1 MPLSKQEI
9 NRKLFHLFALIL
21 PAGIFY
27 LPKIRGS
34 SGLTVIVILTL
45 LLLGILFIEIL
56 RFHSPKTQEMFQ
68 TCFVSMLR
76 REESKTLTGSSYYIA
91 SALICAILF
100 RDAPH
105 ISFMVLTLFILG
117 DAIAALVGQSMGKI
131 RIGQKSLEGSL
142 ACFILCLILCVAVF
156 PHVPLLLD
164 SWDGAVPLPLVFI
177 TAFAITLF
185 ELIPIRLTRHLTLN
199 DNLSVPVIAGL
210 IMDALYPLF

>member
-27 LPKIRGS
+27 LPKIRGIS
-34 SGLTVIVILTL
+34 DLMVIIILAF
-45 LLLGILFIEIL
+45 LLLGILIIEIL
-56 RFHSPKTQEMFQ
+56 RFNAPKAQKVFQ
-68 TCFVSMLR
+68 SCFASMLR
-76 REESKTLTGSSYYIA
+76 QEEDKKLTGSSYYIA

-105 ISFMVLTLFILG
+105 ISFMALTLFILG

-131 RIGQKSLEGSL
+131 RIGPKSLEGSL
-142 ACFILCLILCVAVF
+142 ACFTLCLIMCVAVF

-164 SWDGAVPLPLVFI
+164 CWGGTVPLPLVFI

-185 ELIPIRLTRHLTLN
+185 ELIPLRLTRHVSLN

-210 IMDALYPLF
+210 VMDALYPLF